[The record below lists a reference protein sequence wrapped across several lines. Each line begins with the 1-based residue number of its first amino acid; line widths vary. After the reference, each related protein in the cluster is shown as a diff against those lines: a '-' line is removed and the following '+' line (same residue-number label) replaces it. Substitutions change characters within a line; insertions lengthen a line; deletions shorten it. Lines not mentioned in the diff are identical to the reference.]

1 MQLSLSPPEIAS
13 YSTDYSTWEVQL
25 VPKVCNKQV
34 VVTVTD
40 SLLYGSHP
48 VSATVSFSD
57 IERIEIETSPQLEL
71 GTTAPASLSVYGM
84 DGGKFDASQLKQM
97 QVRWESLDARRLTLT
112 EPGSAKSLITVHALE
127 SGNVY
132 VHATVQTVEA
142 GPVSAKQQIRIF
154 PKLELLPPHLHLLLG
169 NSFQLQASGGMR
181 SGVPPTFDSS
191 NETAALVSEA
201 PGTEGV
207 VNAGSVGVTTVTLT
221 EHSSGSKRIAEATST
236 VEVISLSEFR
246 IAMQSSKLQL
256 GNEMSVYVEGPD
268 HESPFMFSFG
278 NADNFR
284 WEISDPSVLSLLSAS
299 GKDTPKS
306 SGSFGVRLR
315 GLSAGRAEVRVHIEW
330 LKPCCSKEYD
340 CLTAD
345 STCQPMTVSYTTSA
359 TVVVS
364 EGLALEMPSV
374 LTLPPNTKFA
384 IKTNAD
390 ESQLLFKVV
399 GTEDILNVD
408 SMGMIT
414 TRDTLG
420 SCHVL
425 VQSAAG
431 DQSLVVTVHVRQLHQ
446 LMITPPAISTVSTSE
461 ASSKSVLLPV
471 GSSMLLSLCIA
482 DEVGNCFTSIGS
494 IPVSYLR
501 DRTDVL
507 KVERIKNKPLQL
519 RVTAKSPGVTS
530 MRVWLNV
537 GGASAAAVLLDDFVR
552 ISVGNIIG
560 PTAASV
566 LVGGSIAFSLSP
578 GFRNTSAAE
587 SAVWSVV
594 NNDIATID
602 GLTGVATTGAAGSTM
617 VHVSTESMQSHSL
630 LNVVRLSA
638 AGASVTTP
646 ARQPDLSDHDQGRLF
661 KFLVSVND
669 AAGMALSPSGSA
681 GTRHMMKLQCV
692 ASGGAAKWVRLSP
705 STDSTGQL
713 ACGLSVL
720 QLPEDT
726 APQLDLTLSMTVSD
740 ALGSDTVSLM
750 HQTAILQGLRLWR
763 AGSKMP
769 QHELTMSGPSEV
781 ITVHGLCPA
790 DGLQVQAASSSLKVG
805 TVDTSSTGDMHTF
818 TITRAPAV
826 KLLYRGGA
834 VTIEC
839 AATGEKIRLKVGLLD
854 ESGGTIDHAWYHLQ
868 AWQSENQPALVL
880 LLTVLAIFV
889 GLWFL
894 SGGGAAT
901 TAPSPGH
908 GLLSPTVGVVP
919 AATHHPSVT
928 PKRLSPP
935 RNSLLR
941 PTPNSFHHT
950 SQSPMPSPHLT
961 PGSGQRWQGVNE
973 SPLRSV
979 FGN

>member
-1 MQLSLSPPEIAS
+1 
-13 YSTDYSTWEVQL
+13 
-25 VPKVCNKQV
+25 
-34 VVTVTD
+34 
-40 SLLYGSHP
+40 
-48 VSATVSFSD
+48 
-57 IERIEIETSPQLEL
+57 
-71 GTTAPASLSVYGM
+71 
-84 DGGKFDASQLKQM
+84 
-97 QVRWESLDARRLTLT
+97 
-112 EPGSAKSLITVHALE
+112 
-127 SGNVY
+127 
-132 VHATVQTVEA
+132 
-142 GPVSAKQQIRIF
+142 
-154 PKLELLPPHLHLLLG
+154 
-169 NSFQLQASGGMR
+169 
-181 SGVPPTFDSS
+181 
-191 NETAALVSEA
+191 
-201 PGTEGV
+201 
-207 VNAGSVGVTTVTLT
+207 
-221 EHSSGSKRIAEATST
+221 
-236 VEVISLSEFR
+236 
-246 IAMQSSKLQL
+246 
-256 GNEMSVYVEGPD
+256 
-268 HESPFMFSFG
+268 
-278 NADNFR
+278 
-284 WEISDPSVLSLLSAS
+284 
-299 GKDTPKS
+299 
-306 SGSFGVRLR
+306 
-315 GLSAGRAEVRVHIEW
+315 
-330 LKPCCSKEYD
+330 
-340 CLTAD
+340 
-345 STCQPMTVSYTTSA
+345 
-359 TVVVS
+359 
-364 EGLALEMPSV
+364 
-374 LTLPPNTKFA
+374 
-384 IKTNAD
+384 
-390 ESQLLFKVV
+390 
-399 GTEDILNVD
+399 
-408 SMGMIT
+408 
-414 TRDTLG
+414 
-420 SCHVL
+420 
-425 VQSAAG
+425 
-431 DQSLVVTVHVRQLHQ
+431 
-446 LMITPPAISTVSTSE
+446 
-461 ASSKSVLLPV
+461 
-471 GSSMLLSLCIA
+471 
-482 DEVGNCFTSIGS
+482 
-494 IPVSYLR
+494 
-501 DRTDVL
+501 
-507 KVERIKNKPLQL
+507 
-519 RVTAKSPGVTS
+519 
-530 MRVWLNV
+530 
-537 GGASAAAVLLDDFVR
+537 
-552 ISVGNIIG
+552 
-560 PTAASV
+560 
-566 LVGGSIAFSLSP
+566 
-578 GFRNTSAAE
+578 
-587 SAVWSVV
+587 VV

-692 ASGGAAKWVRLSP
+692 ASGGAAKWVRLSL

-901 TAPSPGH
+901 AAPSPGH

-919 AATHHPSVT
+919 AATHHPSAT

-941 PTPNSFHHT
+941 PTPTSFHHT